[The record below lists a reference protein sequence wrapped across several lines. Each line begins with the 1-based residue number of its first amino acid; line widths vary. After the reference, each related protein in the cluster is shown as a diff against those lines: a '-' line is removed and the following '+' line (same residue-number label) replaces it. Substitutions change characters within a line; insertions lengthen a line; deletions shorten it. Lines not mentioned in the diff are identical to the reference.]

1 MLDAWNWVAMATAM
15 AQMMGQPT
23 ADQTP
28 AAPKT
33 PRKLADGLTG
43 HLGLPLHKAVRV
55 KAVAHWPIG
64 FTRRDLTHWG
74 LLSEKNLRRC
84 GDTSRANMDSTR
96 QGPCTPCHSR

>member
-43 HLGLPLHKAVRV
+43 HLGFPLHKAARV

-74 LLSEKNLRRC
+74 LLSEEESEAVWGYIAREYGFYTTGTLY
-84 GDTSRANMDSTR
+84 AV
-96 QGPCTPCHSR
+96 P